1 MSLLQIFFT
10 GLSASAIYAIM
21 ALGFVVIFKGTKV
34 INLAQGSV
42 MLFGIYLI
50 FLLSPS
56 MGFYAAS
63 VVGILAGIIL
73 SIVIQFIIAAAKTE
87 DHLVMVILTI
97 GADIVIHA
105 ELARQIGEQ
114 YLFTGDPWGDTL
126 VAVGD
131 ANVPLARLAALAITV
146 VLIMVFFAVFRFTP
160 FGIKMRAAASDS
172 ETSALMGISQRRV
185 SIWSWSIGG
194 GLAVLSGIF
203 LAAFPGAGLGAQSGM
218 LAMAAVP
225 AIIIGG
231 MDSFGGAIVGAL
243 IVGYSEA
250 ISRVLIGSYAPWLND
265 AFAAVVP
272 YFIMLIILLVR
283 PSGLFGTKVINRV

>member
-1 MSLLQIFFT
+1 MSLLQVFFT

-34 INLAQGSV
+34 MNLAQGSV
-42 MLFGIYLI
+42 MLVGVYVI
-50 FLLSPS
+50 FLLNPL

-63 VVGILAGIIL
+63 ALGILAGIVL
-73 SIVIQFIIAAAKTE
+73 SVLIRYVVAAAKTE
-87 DHLVMVILTI
+87 DHLVAVIITI
-97 GADIVIHA
+97 GVDIMISA
-105 ELARQIGEQ
+105 ELAREIREN

-126 VAVGD
+126 IPIGD
-131 ANVPLARLAALAITV
+131 ANLPVARLAALIISV
-146 VLIMVFFAVFRFTP
+146 VLISVFFAVIRFTP

-185 SIWSWSIGG
+185 SIWSWAIGG
-194 GLAVLSGIF
+194 GLAVIGGIF
-203 LAAFPGAGLGAQSGM
+203 LAAFPGSGLGAHSGA
-218 LAMAAVP
+218 LAMAAIP

-231 MDSFGGAIVGAL
+231 MDSFEGAIVGAL

-250 ISRVLIGSYAPWLND
+250 ISRVLIALYVPWLND
-265 AFAAVVP
+265 AFAGVVP
-272 YFIMLIILLVR
+272 YIIMLIILLVK